1 MDDMTQDASLAA
13 PAALPGAVADAGR
26 PAYQAVIFD
35 WDGTLLDST
44 HHIVGALIGA
54 CRDLGLREPT
64 REQAGWVIGLS
75 LQAALYQQVPEL
87 KADQVDAF
95 AQRYKAHF
103 MHLLADM
110 HLFEGQAQLLRD
122 LHARGVVLAVA
133 TGKSRQ
139 GLDTSI
145 ERLGLQGLFRATR
158 TVDEARGKPDPDM
171 LEQLL
176 SELDLAPGSALM
188 VGDTTHDV
196 LMAKAAGIDSLAVS
210 YGAHRASLLESARP
224 TAMVGTVL
232 DMQAW
237 IRARAVFGNAVP
249 MAPDSLRG

>member
-1 MDDMTQDASLAA
+1 MTMTDTMPAASSDLPASAAA
-13 PAALPGAVADAGR
+13 PLPAPGAAPLPYR
-26 PAYQAVIFD
+26 AVVFD

-75 LQAALYQQVPEL
+75 LQAALYQLAPEL
-87 KADQVDAF
+87 PAEQAGAF
-95 AQRYKAHF
+95 AERYRAHF
-103 MHLLADM
+103 MHLLTDM
-110 HLFEGQAQLLRD
+110 RLFDGQAQLLRE

-133 TGKSRQ
+133 TGKSRR
-139 GLDTSI
+139 GLDSSI
-145 ERLGLQGLFRATR
+145 ERLGLQGLFQATR

-176 SELDLAPGSALM
+176 AELGLAPEAALM

-196 LMAKAAGIDSLAVS
+196 LMAKAAGLDSLAVS
-210 YGAHRASLLESARP
+210 YGAHRASLLESAQP
-224 TAMVGTVL
+224 TALVHTVPH
-232 DMQAW
+232 MQDW
-237 IRARAVFGNAVP
+237 IRARAA
-249 MAPDSLRG
+249 